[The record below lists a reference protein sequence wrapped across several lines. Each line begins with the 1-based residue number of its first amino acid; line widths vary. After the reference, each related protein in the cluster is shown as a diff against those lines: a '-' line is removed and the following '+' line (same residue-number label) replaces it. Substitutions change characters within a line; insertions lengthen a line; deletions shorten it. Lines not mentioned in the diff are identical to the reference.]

1 MRHPLTILLPVL
13 VAALVSVPANAVT
26 TATLTVNNTVR
37 TLTGTGFLSE
47 QMLPISVVLGPGQ
60 SADFTVSYSLSV
72 QDDGQ
77 PATLVQGATGC
88 IAIFPTPCGP
98 TYSGFEYAKAFVVV
112 AHDDPRTPHN
122 PALVLDGVRTVATL
136 ETHSDSFAESLT
148 TSGTVHLHLSNGDPF
163 SGPTP
168 LFFPTYIGLWVLANP
183 IPEPAIAMQ
192 LVAGLGLLGV
202 ALKRRSGNRAARGTA
217 R

>member
-1 MRHPLTILLPVL
+1 MRHPLTLLLAVL
-13 VAALVSVPANAVT
+13 AAALVSIPANAVAI
-26 TATLTVNNTVR
+26 ATLTVNNTVR
-37 TLTGTGFLSE
+37 TLTGTGFLTE
-47 QMLPISVVLGPGQ
+47 QLLPIAVVLEPGQ
-60 SADFTVSYSLSV
+60 SFDLTVTYSLSV

-122 PALVLDGVRTVATL
+122 PALVLDGVRSIATL
-136 ETHSDSFAESLT
+136 ETHSDSFAEALS
-148 TSGTVHLHLSNGDPF
+148 TSGTVHLHLFNGDPF
-163 SGPTP
+163 SGATP

-183 IPEPAIAMQ
+183 IPEPTIAAE
-192 LVAGLGLLGV
+192 LVGGLGLLGL
-202 ALKRRSGNRAARGTA
+202 ALRGRSVRRGATPAT
-217 R
+217 